1 MNKRVKVENSGTK
14 IVRMGPYTPDCKI
27 VPSEIHKISMPHKSP
42 IKMKL
47 LPQTPVGMA
56 NAQTSAKFIPQKH
69 KNKEK
74 KL

>member
-1 MNKRVKVENSGTK
+1 MKVENSATK
-14 IVRMGPYTPDCKI
+14 IVHMGLYAPDCKI
-27 VPSEIHKISMPHKSP
+27 EPSEIHKISMPHKSP

-47 LPQTPVGMA
+47 VPQSPVGMA

-69 KNKEK
+69 KNKKK

>member
-1 MNKRVKVENSGTK
+1 
-14 IVRMGPYTPDCKI
+14 MGPYTPDSKI
-27 VPSEIHKISMPHKSP
+27 VPSEIHMIQMPHKCP

-56 NAQTSAKFIPQKH
+56 NAQTSAKFIPQKK
-69 KNKEK
+69 KNKDK

>member
-1 MNKRVKVENSGTK
+1 MKRSKIENSSTK
-14 IVRMGPYTPDCKI
+14 IVHMGPYTPDSKI
-27 VPSEIHKISMPHKSP
+27 VPSEIHKIEMPHKPP

-56 NAQTSAKFIPQKH
+56 NSQTSAKFIPQKK

>member
-1 MNKRVKVENSGTK
+1 
-14 IVRMGPYTPDCKI
+14 MGAYTPDSKI
-27 VPSEIHKISMPHKSP
+27 VPSEVHKIEMPHKPP

-56 NAQTSAKFIPQKH
+56 NVQTSAKFIPQKK